1 MATKHL
7 TSGRWHW
14 GPDFAGYKVYVYEPG
29 TSTAK
34 STYSDSA
41 LTTENTHPVTLDA
54 NGAGQI
60 WFAGNAKIVVYTA
73 SGSVYQ
79 TDDNVNRSENST
91 ATGNYNLVLNGSF
104 EDDAVGD
111 GVPDSWDLTLYTD
124 GAFVVDTATQF
135 HGQKSAKFT
144 SVGTGGGYLTSS
156 STFAVR
162 ASKAYDVLFGIKS
175 SVADVRNVVQV
186 LWYKADGTASAT
198 ASSTAY
204 DESAA
209 NPTSWTAK
217 VARVTV
223 PSDAYFAKIRLI
235 GCHNSDATSGVAWFD
250 DVAFV
255 DSVGISDT
263 QEITGQ
269 KSFSLAPTGQI
280 LPSGVIMQYA
290 GSSAPSGWLFC
301 DGSAISRTTY
311 ANLFAVVST
320 TYGTG
325 DGSTTFNLP
334 NFKGRMPV
342 GVGQGNTAEGG
353 GLGTNRV
360 RGATGGEET
369 HTITSAEMPSH
380 THTFTTVDAAGATV
394 DNAVRGGGANPTTA
408 TTSATGTGNAH
419 ENMSPFLVVN
429 FIIKT

>member
-14 GPDFAGYKVYVYEPG
+14 GPSFAGYKVYVYEPG

-91 ATGNYNLVLNGSF
+91 ATGNYNLIINGSF

-111 GVPDSWDLTLYTD
+111 GVPDGWDLTLYTD

-144 SVGTGGGYLTSS
+144 STGTGGGYLTSTS
-156 STFAVR
+156 MFAVR
-162 ASKAYDVLFGIKS
+162 AGRGYNVLFGISS

-204 DESAA
+204 DDSAT

-217 VARVTV
+217 TAAVTA
-223 PSDAYFAKIRLI
+223 PADAYFAKLRLI
-235 GCHNSDATSGVAWFD
+235 GCHNSDATSGVTWFD
-250 DVAFV
+250 DVTITDAV
-255 DSVGISDT
+255 TIAET
-263 QEITGQ
+263 QTITGD
-269 KSFSLAPTGQI
+269 KTFSG
-280 LPSGVIMQYA
+280 
-290 GSSAPSGWLFC
+290 
-301 DGSAISRTTY
+301 TTT
-311 ANLFAVVST
+311 LGTAVVSSAGVHT
-320 TYGTG
+320 AGTVPLARIIRTEVYEKSAAPVTVI
-325 DGSTTFNLP
+325 GSLTEL
-334 NFKGRMPV
+334 V
-342 GVGQGNTAEGG
+342 ALD
-353 GLGTNRV
+353 LGTV
-360 RGATGGEET
+360 VAGDIIDVTAVAILTKGATGGKT
-369 HTITSAEMPSH
+369 TAEVTKKSG
-380 THTFTTVDAAGATV
+380 TATV
-394 DNAVRGGGANPTTA
+394 VVCEDLAYLYGHSIQEEASAVRAYPVSGKMRVTVGGTLVLKLWAESDGSDSTSTA
-408 TTSATGTGNAH
+408 GNSQIHAIVL
-419 ENMSPFLVVN
+419 NN
-429 FIIKT
+429 G